1 MMTDLMTM
9 VPENL
14 NRLRILVDEKLETLC
29 AERPSAIP
37 QRLWD
42 SVTYS
47 LLAGGKRL
55 RPALCIAAAEMLS
68 VKPERVIPMALALEM
83 IHTASLIHDDL
94 PAMDNDTLPRGKP
107 TNHVLFGES
116 LAILAGDALL
126 VWGFSHPLE
135 TLLRLGNEPEDVIDA
150 LSAFADAVG
159 PSGICGGQVLDT
171 DTMSWTEED
180 GFVREISIRKT
191 AVLIRASVLTG
202 AILAHGDATI
212 RKAIGEYGMHLGI
225 AFQIVDDILD
235 VTSSAEELGKTPGK
249 DADQGKKTFVAAYGL
264 DGAKKMAV
272 AESETAISSLS
283 CYGREAWFLRGLAE
297 YLVHR
302 HH

>member
-1 MMTDLMTM
+1 MTM

-94 PAMDNDTLPRGKP
+94 PAMDNDTLRRGKP
-107 TNHVLFGES
+107 TNHVLFGE
-116 LAILAGDALL
+116 D
-126 VWGFSHPLE
+126 
-135 TLLRLGNEPEDVIDA
+135 
-150 LSAFADAVG
+150 
-159 PSGICGGQVLDT
+159 
-171 DTMSWTEED
+171 
-180 GFVREISIRKT
+180 RK
-191 AVLIRASVLTG
+191 SV
-202 AILAHGDATI
+202 
-212 RKAIGEYGMHLGI
+212 
-225 AFQIVDDILD
+225 V
-235 VTSSAEELGKTPGK
+235 
-249 DADQGKKTFVAAYGL
+249 
-264 DGAKKMAV
+264 
-272 AESETAISSLS
+272 
-283 CYGREAWFLRGLAE
+283 
-297 YLVHR
+297 
-302 HH
+302 